1 MIVIVSVD
9 VRETEIDELESTIV
23 NHLVRARYWLEY
35 ADWPK
40 SFILLYQLSKKIDSK
55 ERLLIF
61 TETLEVY
68 LPQTTV
74 QLSHLVRL
82 VKQVVL
88 SLEPLN
94 DMEVNVLAR
103 MFHIIAST
111 FKSIILS
118 DELNT
123 LMEEYYRT
131 MVSDFCDLLNTF
143 SAEWEF
149 IPKSQC
155 RAESESCLNIDNF
168 RNRLEQMSTL
178 KPQGLEHINNWLH
191 AHWKLST
198 SLFYM
203 GMGTARR
210 LHPEEGPLNFERS
223 TFTMRLES
231 FDLDIEQSLVI
242 ESADYMHT
250 LVFTKRLLQELR
262 HLLNNDEVLISVR
275 SHKQSQYWWYPEQES
290 RTQVLVVNIYTSNSI
305 WEKAKELFEPFQYIS
320 RLKSNFAAT
329 KPKHNVSKI
338 ISKRCKR
345 GLDFD
350 DPEDDVEN
358 FIHDN
363 VISSNEVRMYRTEL
377 YGHSVLGVTF
387 TQADISFR
395 VLLHMTHVPKLKD
408 IDSANSACFVKAGFA
423 EPTVIL
429 LRNRCDKA
437 RPVFIYLRAKNPS
450 ENWDRFYK
458 TGAYFTFSTEIR
470 SCRIWNYA
478 RPEPSWHTTSCL
490 PGMNKSVYFG
500 IHCQCNYISELDAD
514 SKPIIAV
521 RMNLKCHLER
531 PVVGPNYQFVICYVT
546 IPLITATYL
555 FIKMW
560 ESFYW
565 DKRLYLE
572 EIPIEKLCQNGNV
585 IVTFTFG
592 GRYISGS
599 SANITMSIQSS
610 RGHNNIIIY
619 QDPVYKTFLRNSTI
633 SFRLHRDLVQLPIRL
648 ALGHDNSGIYP
659 HYFCR
664 NVIFTDLLSEQTQN
678 FCIQRWIRESPISL
692 RFKSSELFNTN
703 DNFIKGKEWWPARFS
718 YAIEVLM
725 GNWYLFQ
732 PLIGPWRFGINCQ
745 SLSRYERTC
754 LWISKMF
761 YFMSVVIIYFGHAEP
776 IACDPSPKRYYEFH
790 ALVWICFS
798 CLFGSYIIEVIIIG
812 ILWII

>member
-1 MIVIVSVD
+1 MNVIVSVD
-9 VRETEIDELESTIV
+9 VRETEIDELESTVV

-40 SFILLYQLSKKIDSK
+40 SFILLYQLSKKIDTK
-55 ERLLIF
+55 ERLIVF

-88 SLEPLN
+88 SLEPLD

-103 MFHIIAST
+103 LFHIIAST

-178 KPQGLEHINNWLH
+178 QPQGLEHINNWLH

-198 SLFYM
+198 CLFYM

-210 LHPEEGPLNFERS
+210 LHPEEGALTFERS

-231 FDLDIEQSLVI
+231 FDLDLEQPLVI

-250 LVFTKRLLQELR
+250 LVFTDSLLKELR
-262 HLLNNDEVLISVR
+262 QQLRNDEVLISVR

-290 RTQVLVVNIYTSNSI
+290 RTQVLVVNIYASNAI
-305 WEKAKELFEPFQYIS
+305 WEKTKELVEPFQYIS
-320 RLKSNFAAT
+320 RLKSNFGGT
-329 KPKHNVSKI
+329 KPKYNVSKI
-338 ISKRCKR
+338 IFKKSKR

-377 YGHSVLGVTF
+377 YGHSVLSVTF

-395 VLLHMTHVPKLKD
+395 VLLHMANVPKLKD
-408 IDSANSACFVKAGFA
+408 IDSENAACFVRAGYTD
-423 EPTVIL
+423 PTVIL

-437 RPVFIYLRAKNPS
+437 RPVFIYLRATNPS
-450 ENWDRFYK
+450 ERWDQFNK

-531 PVVGPNYQFVICYVT
+531 PVVGRNFHIIICFVT
-546 IPLITATYL
+546 IPMMTVMYL
-555 FIKMW
+555 FFKLRG
-560 ESFYW
+560 SFHW

-572 EIPIEKLCQNGNV
+572 EINSGKLCLNGDI
-585 IVTFTFG
+585 IVKFTFG
-592 GRYISGS
+592 GRYLSGS
-599 SANITMSIQSS
+599 SANIIMSLQSS
-610 RGHNNIIIY
+610 RGETNIIIY

-633 SFRLHRDLVQLPIRL
+633 SFRLQRDLVQLPIRL

-664 NVIFTDLLSEQTQN
+664 NVMFTDIFTAQTQN
-678 FCIQRWIRESPISL
+678 FSIHRCVRESPIA
-692 RFKSSELFNTN
+692 RRYKSSKVFDKKESTLKE
-703 DNFIKGKEWWPARFS
+703 IEWWPIRFS
-718 YAIEVLM
+718 YAIEVFM

-732 PLIGPWRFGINCQ
+732 PLMGPWRFGINYHA
-745 SLSRYERTC
+745 LSRYERTC
-754 LWISKMF
+754 IWMSKIFLSMCI
-761 YFMSVVIIYFGHAEP
+761 VIIYFGHAEP

-790 ALVWICFS
+790 AVVWLFFI
-798 CLFGSYIIEVIIIG
+798 CLFGSYLIEISIMCFLFII
-812 ILWII
+812 